1 MKNNYLRNVI
11 KLTMGV
17 ISLCVIACNQLKYI
31 YVVFPCVVPH
41 PLLHWH
47 SE

>member
-1 MKNNYLRNVI
+1 MQNNYLRNVI
-11 KLTMGV
+11 KLNQGV
-17 ISLCVIACNQLKYI
+17 ISLGVIACTQLKYI
-31 YVVFPCVVPH
+31 FLVFPCVVPH